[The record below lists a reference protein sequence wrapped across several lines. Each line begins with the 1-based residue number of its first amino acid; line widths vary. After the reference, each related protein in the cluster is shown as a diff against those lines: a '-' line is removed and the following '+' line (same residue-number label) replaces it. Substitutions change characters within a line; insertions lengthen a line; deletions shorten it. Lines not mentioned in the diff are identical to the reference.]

1 METKNNYQYPENLDV
16 ISGFGVGSEYELAC
30 QKMVVSGMEWLD
42 RHKEANPTFK
52 EYKNVYGLTANEN
65 QDMKEMQS
73 FMNKAID
80 DEASGAMMQACTKHV
95 LYAKKHGWE
104 KYLEEIQK
112 TEEN

>member
-16 ISGFGVGSEYELAC
+16 ISGFGVGSEYEIAC
-30 QKMVVSGMEWLD
+30 QKMVISGMEWLD
-42 RHKEANPTFK
+42 KHKEANPTFE

-80 DEASGAMMQACTKHV
+80 DEASGAMMQACTNHV